1 VILSAELI
9 GGETSQKLGMVQWA
23 VAPQELAA
31 WTANLVAAI
40 AALPMEAL
48 AASKRCLAKAGEP
61 GNAGFR
67 AELEE
72 TRLLLD
78 HPETR
83 ALVAGFLERKPETS
97 PQNLQTERKRVTS

>member
-1 VILSAELI
+1 
-9 GGETSQKLGMVQWA
+9 

-31 WTANLVAAI
+31 WTANLVAAV
-40 AALPMEAL
+40 AALPAAAL

-61 GNAGFR
+61 GDLGFR

-72 TRLLLD
+72 TRHLLD

-83 ALVAGFLERKPETS
+83 ALVAGFLERKPETKT
-97 PQNLQTERKRVTS
+97 QNPQTERKRVTS